1 MSELPPDHA
10 KLWLAATFGG
20 LSKHISKRA
29 DIEIP
34 PGTTLMLVREPHNPH
49 DPSAIQVVV
58 HSDALSAELVE
69 KLTDVAGFTTSGAVQ
84 RWHLGYLPG
93 PKGDF
98 NWSAALAPLIDAG
111 GVVEAALS
119 RFGSKK
125 HNICVVLSGEPIA
138 KARELGAPAEPA

>member
-20 LSKHISKRA
+20 ISKHIAKRD

-34 PGTTLMLVREPHNPH
+34 PGTKLVLVREPENPH
-49 DPSAIQVVV
+49 DPNAIKVMLRE
-58 HSDALSAELVE
+58 DAIEAGTAERLWQ
-69 KLTDVAGFTTSGAVQ
+69 ASPGPA
-84 RWHLGYLPG
+84 WHLGYLPARSG
-93 PKGDF
+93 AF
-98 NWSAALAPLIDAG
+98 NWAATLAPLMDAG
-111 GVVEAALS
+111 GIVEAALS

-138 KARELGAPAEPA
+138 KVREMGAPTEPE